1 MTSKIKSE
9 IYLSNNKIY
18 LSNNEIY
25 SLDITVSIKHGKLR
39 AIVFTKPTDSYF
51 YQNTSSCY
59 PSNVLKNTP
68 RG

>member
-1 MTSKIKSE
+1 MKSRIKSE
-9 IYLSNNKIY
+9 IY

-25 SLDITVSIKHGKLR
+25 SLHITVCLKHGKLR

-51 YQNTSSCY
+51 YQNTSSCS
-59 PSNVLKNTP
+59 PSNVLKNIP